1 MIIKPIFEKLIMKAM
16 TLPTFKYKSEIEQLI
31 ENGASLPPLLA
42 AENKAAYR
50 YVFSETHCNNHK
62 PIYIQKPQR
71 IISDADRNKLD
82 TSGYALSCF
91 ESEDQA
97 TVKFESLKRSI
108 KNIALSLGD
117 SLAIGTLDPE
127 DGMITEASKFGH
139 FDLYEFCD
147 CDLNT
152 KFTVNKK
159 LV

>member
-1 MIIKPIFEKLIMKAM
+1 MKAM
-16 TLPTFKYKSEIEQLI
+16 ILSTLKYRSQIEQLI
-31 ENGASLPPLLA
+31 EKGASLPPLLA

-71 IISDADRNKLD
+71 IISDAVKSKLN

-97 TVKFESLKRSI
+97 TAKLESI
-108 KNIALSLGD
+108 KSTNKKIALAIGD